1 MTVRLHEAGLFTW
14 PEWAE
19 TLGREIAKA
28 GDDTVDGADPTDA
41 YYRHWLD
48 ALETLL
54 TEKQVIGEAE
64 RQDRIAAWDRA
75 ARAHAAWGADRT
87 WRRNAARV
95 QRLVRFSTLV
105 KKALHPLPILR
116 DARCARPQDEEHQ
129 ILGPHPE
136 KARRAIS
143 KGQMP
148 FLTGCQPSFH
158 SSLSA

>member
-1 MTVRLHEAGLFTW
+1 MTRPEPPRAPTLPIGPDDEPAFSAPWQAQAFAMTVRLHEAGLFTW

-28 GDDTVDGADPTDA
+28 GDGTTDGMDPTDA

-75 ARAHAAWGADRT
+75 ARATPHGAPIELGAET
-87 WRRNAARV
+87 
-95 QRLVRFSTLV
+95 RL
-105 KKALHPLPILR
+105 
-116 DARCARPQDEEHQ
+116 E
-129 ILGPHPE
+129 
-136 KARRAIS
+136 S
-143 KGQMP
+143 K
-148 FLTGCQPSFH
+148 S
-158 SSLSA
+158 